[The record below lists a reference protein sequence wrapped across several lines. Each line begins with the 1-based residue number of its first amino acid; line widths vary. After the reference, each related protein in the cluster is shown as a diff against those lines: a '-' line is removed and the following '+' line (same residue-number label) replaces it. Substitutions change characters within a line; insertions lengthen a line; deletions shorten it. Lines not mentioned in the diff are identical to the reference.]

1 MNKQSGLPGACV
13 AEFAGTF
20 FLVLFG
26 VGSVFVAVLT
36 GALQGLFQ
44 VAVVWGIVIALCIHA
59 TSAVSGAHLNPAVTL
74 ACWAWRSFPRSRL
87 LPYMAAQLA
96 GAFVAAAALY
106 ALFNGIIAGHE
117 LEHGIA
123 RGLAGS
129 ERTAM
134 LFGEYFPHPLQVGA
148 DASALARVSPATAML
163 AEASGTAILV
173 FFIFALTD
181 PRNPNRPSGTLSALF
196 IGLTVAILISL
207 LAPLTQAGFNPARDF
222 GPRLFAW
229 LAGWGDIAIPGP
241 RGGFF
246 TVYILSPFLGGLVGG
261 GLYDQL
267 IRRFLPGDR
276 RESSAAPEDK
286 RSPANEQCTLTE
298 A

>member
-1 MNKQSGLPGACV
+1 MKTPSGLIGACV
-13 AEFAGTF
+13 AEFVGTF

-44 VAVVWGIVIALCIHA
+44 VAVVWGIVITLCIHA

-74 ACWAWRSFPRSRL
+74 ACWAWRSFPSFRL
-87 LPYMAAQLA
+87 LPYIAAQLV

-106 ALFNGIIAGHE
+106 ALFNGIIAGYE
-117 LEHGIA
+117 LENGIV

-134 LFGEYFPHPLQVGA
+134 LFGEYFPHPLQVGT
-148 DASALARVSPATAML
+148 DASALAKVSPATAML
-163 AEASGTAILV
+163 AEAAGTAIMV

-181 PRNPNRPSGTLSALF
+181 PRNPSRPSGTLFALL

-207 LAPLTQAGFNPARDF
+207 LAPLTQAGFNPSRDF

-241 RGGFF
+241 RGGFL
-246 TVYILSPFLGGLVGG
+246 TVYILSPLFGGLVGG
-261 GLYDQL
+261 GMYDQ
-267 IRRFLPGDR
+267 IIGRFLPGER
-276 RESSAAPEDK
+276 GESSTAPDAE
-286 RSPANEQCTLTE
+286 RSPKNEQYPPTE
-298 A
+298 T

>member
-181 PRNPNRPSGTLSALF
+181 PRNPNDAAREPHELTHLPDSLRAFCAGRP
-196 IGLTVAILISL
+196 I
-207 LAPLTQAGFNPARDF
+207 PAQEPIKQNQYQRDY
-222 GPRLFAW
+222 A
-229 LAGWGDIAIPGP
+229 
-241 RGGFF
+241 
-246 TVYILSPFLGGLVGG
+246 
-261 GLYDQL
+261 DQ
-267 IRRFLPGDR
+267 IDDFMSYGR
-276 RESSAAPEDK
+276 
-286 RSPANEQCTLTE
+286 
-298 A
+298 